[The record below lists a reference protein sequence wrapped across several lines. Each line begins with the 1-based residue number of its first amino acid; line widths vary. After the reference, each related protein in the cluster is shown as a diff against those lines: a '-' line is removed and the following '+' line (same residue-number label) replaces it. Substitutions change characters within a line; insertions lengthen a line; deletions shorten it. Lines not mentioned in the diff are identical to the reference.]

1 MGDNG
6 RGSVRIP
13 AVSLYLKGKY
23 HVLLLIARLLKHRRD
38 IRFTRPP
45 GMCDDIPTAANEE
58 RRTEDSCTSRADLLA
73 GELAPEEHERLLS
86 ILLLR
91 RIHDLRDFGVLVRR
105 DTLSLDAVVVKH
117 IAVFL
122 HFCQSFLSYK
132 KISCY
137 LYYR

>member
-1 MGDNG
+1 
-6 RGSVRIP
+6 
-13 AVSLYLKGKY
+13 
-23 HVLLLIARLLKHRRD
+23 
-38 IRFTRPP
+38 
-45 GMCDDIPTAANEE
+45 MCDGISTAADEK

-86 ILLLR
+86 VLLLR
-91 RIHDLRDFGVLVRR
+91 RILGLRDFGCLVRR
-105 DTLSLDAVVVKH
+105 DTLSLGAVVIKH

>member
-1 MGDNG
+1 
-6 RGSVRIP
+6 
-13 AVSLYLKGKY
+13 
-23 HVLLLIARLLKHRRD
+23 
-38 IRFTRPP
+38 
-45 GMCDDIPTAANEE
+45 MCDGISTAADEK
-58 RRTEDSCTSRADLLA
+58 RRTEDSCTSRADLFA

-86 ILLLR
+86 VLLLR
-91 RIHDLRDFGVLVRR
+91 RIHDLRDFGGLVRR
-105 DTLSLDAVVVKH
+105 DTLSLDVVVVKH

>member
-1 MGDNG
+1 
-6 RGSVRIP
+6 
-13 AVSLYLKGKY
+13 
-23 HVLLLIARLLKHRRD
+23 
-38 IRFTRPP
+38 
-45 GMCDDIPTAANEE
+45 MCDGISTAADEK
-58 RRTEDSCTSRADLLA
+58 RRTEDSCTSRTDLLA

-86 ILLLR
+86 VLLLR
-91 RIHDLRDFGVLVRR
+91 RILDLRDFGGLVRR
-105 DTLSLDAVVVKH
+105 DTLSLDVVVVKH